1 VRASEYL
8 WWLAE
13 RTGTLARTCG
23 KPEQAARLYAAG
35 TSHRDAI
42 RGPVEP
48 VEREMRARDLA
59 WLQQTMGEAT
69 LACALG
75 EGQALALDEAVAT
88 LRETLDG

>member
-1 VRASEYL
+1 
-8 WWLAE
+8 
-13 RTGTLARTCG
+13 
-23 KPEQAARLYAAG
+23 
-35 TSHRDAI
+35 
-42 RGPVEP
+42 VEP